1 MKVSSL
7 IQPPSLASQ
16 LEGKANEAIIRRV
29 EETNQKVLQET
40 KSIENET
47 NVPENVRV
55 QHLIDLLV

>member
-29 EETNQKVLQET
+29 EETNQKVLQEP
-40 KSIENET
+40 KSIENEA
-47 NVPENVRV
+47 NVPENVRA

>member
-29 EETNQKVLQET
+29 EEANQKVLQEV
-40 KSIENET
+40 KSIKNET
-47 NVPENVRV
+47 DVPENVRV

>member
-29 EETNQKVLQET
+29 EETNQKVLQKT
-40 KSIENET
+40 KSIENED
-47 NVPENVRV
+47 NVTENVRV

>member
-29 EETNQKVLQET
+29 EETNQKVLQEP
-40 KSIENET
+40 KSIENEA

>member
-29 EETNQKVLQET
+29 EEANQKVLQEV
-40 KSIENET
+40 KSIKNET
-47 NVPENVRV
+47 DEPENVRA

>member
-29 EETNQKVLQET
+29 EETNQKVLQEP
-40 KSIENET
+40 KNIENET

>member
-29 EETNQKVLQET
+29 EETNQKVLQEL
-40 KSIENET
+40 KSIENEA

>member
-29 EETNQKVLQET
+29 EETNQKVLQEP